1 MAADRQLLTD
11 IRLGLRHQQFRP
23 VYTVDEDRRRVPTQ
37 AGLLNDLG
45 TVSGR
50 DNLAQAVL
58 MRLLTP
64 RGELT
69 ELAHPEYGSRLHEL
83 VGRINSETTRN
94 LVKLFI
100 LESLQLEPRIAEIVE
115 VTVTP
120 VEGSRTRQ
128 DVRHLVNVLLRVRP
142 IAETTVVTI
151 GPFVLELG

>member
-1 MAADRQLLTD
+1 MADERQLLTD

-23 VYTVDEDRRRVPTQ
+23 VYTVDEEQRRVPGQ
-37 AGLLNDLG
+37 SGLLRDLA

-50 DNLAQAVL
+50 DNLAQAIF

-64 RGELT
+64 RGELS

-83 VGRINSETTRN
+83 IGRVNSETTRN
-94 LVKLFI
+94 LIKLFI
-100 LESLQLEPRIAEIVE
+100 LESLQAEPRIAEIVE

-128 DVRHLVNVLLRVRP
+128 DVRHLVNVLLRVQP
-142 IAETTVVTI
+142 IATTASVTI
-151 GPFVLELG
+151 GPFVLEL